1 MTRSR
6 EPANATARD
15 VARLARVSTAT
26 VSRALSQPDIVRPQ
40 TRERIELAVASLN
53 YVSDG
58 VARALSTRRTRTV
71 GAVIP
76 TLDNAI
82 YAVSTHSL
90 QKALE
95 QAGYTLLLAC
105 HEFDLAA
112 EARIV
117 RAFAARGV
125 DALVLVGTAHDAST
139 RKLLPTLGIPCVLT
153 WSLERPQ
160 RNASVG
166 FDNRAAGRMI
176 AEYLLQLGHR
186 RIGMISGIVKGNDR
200 ARDRLKGVSEALAQ
214 AGVELPREH
223 VVPAAYSLRA
233 GRDALA
239 ELLRRGR
246 FTAVACGNDV
256 LGIGAIQEAQ
266 FMGLNVPA
274 DISITGFDDMEIASV
289 VTPALTTVRFPIAE
303 VGLEAARLLIER
315 MESNAAPRRIELPLK
330 LVVRQSTGA
339 PRRRSLPSKQSQPGQ
354 SVP

>member
-1 MTRSR
+1 MARSR
-6 EPANATARD
+6 QRANATVRD
-15 VARLARVSTAT
+15 VARVARVSTAT
-26 VSRALSQPDIVRPQ
+26 VSRALSQPGIVRPQ
-40 TRERIELAVASLN
+40 TRERIARAIARLN

-112 EARIV
+112 EARMV
-117 RAFAARGV
+117 RAFAERGV
-125 DALVLVGTAHDAST
+125 DALVLVGTAHDAAT

-153 WSLERPQ
+153 WALERPQ
-160 RNASVG
+160 INASVG

-186 RIGMISGIVKGNDR
+186 RIGVISGMVQGNDR
-200 ARDRLKGVSEALAQ
+200 ARDRLRGLSSALAR
-214 AGVELPREH
+214 AGVKLGREH
-223 VVPAAYSLRA
+223 VVQAAYSLRA
-233 GRDALA
+233 GREAFA
-239 ELLRRGR
+239 ELTRRDR

-266 FMGLNVPA
+266 RLGMSVPG
-274 DISITGFDDMEIASV
+274 DVSITGFDDMEFASV

-303 VGLEAARLLIER
+303 VGVEAARHLIER
-315 MESNAAPRRIELPLK
+315 LAGKAAPRRIELPLE
-330 LVVRQSTGA
+330 LVVRQSTAA
-339 PRRRSLPSKQSQPGQ
+339 PRRK
-354 SVP
+354 

>member
-6 EPANATARD
+6 EGPNATARD
-15 VARLARVSTAT
+15 VARLAGVSTAT
-26 VSRALSQPDIVRPQ
+26 VSRALSHPVLVRPE
-40 TRERIELAVASLN
+40 TRKRVELAVASLN

-58 VARALSTRRTRTV
+58 VARALSTRRTGTV

-117 RAFAARGV
+117 RAFVARGV
-125 DALVLVGTAHDAST
+125 DALVLVGTEHDAAT
-139 RKLLPTLGIPCVLT
+139 RRLLLTLGIPCVFT
-153 WSLERPQ
+153 WSLERPH

-200 ARDRLKGVSEALAQ
+200 ARDRVKGVTEALAK
-214 AGVELPREH
+214 AGIDLPHEH

-233 GRDALA
+233 GGDALT
-239 ELLRRGR
+239 ELFRRAR
-246 FTAVACGNDV
+246 FTAVVCGNDV

-266 FMGLNVPA
+266 SMGLNVPM

-289 VTPALTTVRFPIAE
+289 VTPALTTVRFPIAQ
-303 VGLEAARLLIER
+303 VGLEAARLLVEC
-315 MESNAAPRRIELPLK
+315 MESNVAPRRIELPLS
-330 LVVRQSTGA
+330 LVVRRSTA
-339 PRRRSLPSKQSQPGQ
+339 TTSRRKR
-354 SVP
+354 